1 MATSREILWLDPNTL
16 RDDRGNVRSAR
27 DDADLSGLA
36 ATIREH
42 GVLQPL
48 GVRREGGGHVLVY
61 GTRRRDAALLAGVR
75 SVPCL
80 DVGEEAGDR
89 LTLQLLENLQRRDLN
104 DMEKADGFAALRR
117 SLLEANKGLRDSSL
131 DDLTAQ
137 RLGLSIRTIQR
148 YLGLRDLDPKVRE
161 LIARGE
167 LNVTQAQHLR
177 AVQEPE
183 KQVELARAAAERGLS
198 AAIVSKTCGAISRQ
212 PGLAVDAALLAVL
225 RGDEVADA
233 RAGMKSPDNS
243 ARLPRTPQPAESDG
257 DSDADLWPE
266 DRNQPDDD
274 GPRFVPPPV
283 TADGNRV
290 FRIHTVDAFC
300 DEVGRLARALQE
312 GDLAKAAKGD
322 PEAATKLKLAL
333 RQIEFVQREL
343 DAFARERGW

>member
-1 MATSREILWLDPNTL
+1 MATQREILWIDPNTL
-16 RDDRGNVRSAR
+16 RDDRGNVRSGR

-48 GVRREGGGHVLVY
+48 GVRREGDGYVLVY

-75 SVPCL
+75 GVPCV
-80 DVGEEAGDR
+80 DVGEQAGDR

-117 SLLEANKGLRDSSL
+117 SLSEANHGLRDSSL

-148 YLGLRDLDPKVRE
+148 YLGLRDLEPKVRE
-161 LIARGE
+161 LLSRGE

-177 AVQEPE
+177 AIQEPE
-183 KQVELARAAAERGLS
+183 KQVELARAASERGLS
-198 AAIVSKTCGAISRQ
+198 AAIVSKTSNALNRQ
-212 PGLAVDAALLAVL
+212 PGMTVESALLSAL
-225 RGDEVADA
+225 RGEEVADA
-233 RAGMKSPDNS
+233 RAAARPADTSS
-243 ARLPRTPQPAESDG
+243 ARLPRAPQPNGSDG

-266 DRNQPDDD
+266 DRGLPSDEE
-274 GPRFVPPPV
+274 RYVPTPV

-290 FRIHTVDAFC
+290 FRIHTVDGFC

-322 PEAATKLKLAL
+322 PEAATKVKLAL
-333 RQIEFVQREL
+333 RQLDFVQREL
-343 DAFARERGW
+343 SSFCRERGW